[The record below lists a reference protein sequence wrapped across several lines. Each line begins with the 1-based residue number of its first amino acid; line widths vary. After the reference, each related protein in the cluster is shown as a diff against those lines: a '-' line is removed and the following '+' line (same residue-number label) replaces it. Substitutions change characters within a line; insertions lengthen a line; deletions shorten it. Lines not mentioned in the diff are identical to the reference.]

1 MLEIKSFYKEYEDMF
16 EEYLEDVKR
25 ILRKKN
31 QKYIKLQE
39 KYHKILDENEN
50 LVWILEGQTEN
61 RNLSNKECITL
72 AKLVQIYY
80 NMQSIEEKEI
90 FFLGC
95 KEAYFLFKKIG
106 VLKWVLSRFLEY
118 ASNVF
123 VLTHA
128 NTHKNGTSP
137 KPK

>member
-1 MLEIKSFYKEYEDMF
+1 M
-16 EEYLEDVKR
+16 
-25 ILRKKN
+25 
-31 QKYIKLQE
+31 
-39 KYHKILDENEN
+39 DENEN
-50 LVWILEGQTEN
+50 LVWVLEGDIKD
-61 RNLSNKECITL
+61 RNLSNEECFAL
-72 AKLVQIYY
+72 SKLVEIYTDI
-80 NMQSIEEKEI
+80 QSIEEKEI

-123 VLTHA
+123 VLTHT

>member
-61 RNLSNKECITL
+61 RNLSNKECIAL

-90 FFLGC
+90 SFLGG
-95 KEAYFLFKKIG
+95 KEVYYFFKKLGI
-106 VLKWVLSRFLEY
+106 LR
-118 ASNVF
+118 
-123 VLTHA
+123 
-128 NTHKNGTSP
+128 
-137 KPK
+137 

>member
-1 MLEIKSFYKEYEDMF
+1 MLEIKSFYKGYEDMF

-25 ILRKKN
+25 ILRRKN

-61 RNLSNKECITL
+61 RNLSNKECIAL

-80 NMQSIEEKEI
+80 NMKSIEEKEI
-90 FFLGC
+90 FFLGG
-95 KEAYFLFKKIG
+95 KEVYYFFKKIG
-106 VLKWVLSRFLEY
+106 ILR
-118 ASNVF
+118 
-123 VLTHA
+123 
-128 NTHKNGTSP
+128 
-137 KPK
+137 

>member
-25 ILRKKN
+25 ILRRKN

-50 LVWILEGQTEN
+50 LVWILEGHTEN
-61 RNLSNKECITL
+61 RNLSNKECIAL

-90 FFLGC
+90 FFLGG
-95 KEAYFLFKKIG
+95 KEVYYFFKKLGI
-106 VLKWVLSRFLEY
+106 LR
-118 ASNVF
+118 
-123 VLTHA
+123 
-128 NTHKNGTSP
+128 
-137 KPK
+137 

>member
-39 KYHKILDENEN
+39 KYHKILDENEK

-61 RNLSNKECITL
+61 RNLSNKECIAL

-90 FFLGC
+90 FFLGG
-95 KEAYFLFKKIG
+95 KEVYYFFKKIG
-106 VLKWVLSRFLEY
+106 ILR
-118 ASNVF
+118 
-123 VLTHA
+123 
-128 NTHKNGTSP
+128 
-137 KPK
+137 

>member
-25 ILRKKN
+25 ILRRKN

-50 LVWILEGQTEN
+50 LVWILECQTES
-61 RNLSNKECITL
+61 RNLSNKECIAL

-80 NMQSIEEKEI
+80 DMQTIEEKEI
-90 FFLGC
+90 FFLGG
-95 KEAYFLFKKIG
+95 KEVYFLLRKMKI
-106 VLKWVLSRFLEY
+106 LK
-118 ASNVF
+118 
-123 VLTHA
+123 
-128 NTHKNGTSP
+128 
-137 KPK
+137 

>member
-25 ILRKKN
+25 ILRRKN

-61 RNLSNKECITL
+61 RNLSNKECIAL

-90 FFLGC
+90 FFLGG
-95 KEAYFLFKKIG
+95 KEVYYFFKKLGI
-106 VLKWVLSRFLEY
+106 LR
-118 ASNVF
+118 
-123 VLTHA
+123 
-128 NTHKNGTSP
+128 
-137 KPK
+137 